1 MELITVAAMFVAGIG
16 VGVASS
22 LLVLWATLCCI
33 GRQIV

>member
-1 MELITVAAMFVAGIG
+1 MFVAGIG
-16 VGVASS
+16 VAVGGS

>member
-16 VGVASS
+16 ISVAGSR
-22 LLVLWATLCCI
+22 LVLWATLCCI